1 MVEQMKS
8 KTTRTQ
14 DEGWHLV
21 LGGSDGIGFAF
32 AKWLSERRRRL
43 VVVSRGRE
51 HLVLARKE
59 LLALG
64 AAEVR
69 TVAGDLL
76 QQAFRSHLFRRL
88 SKLPL
93 STIFI
98 GGPSPRAGAIGD
110 ITGKQIESAA
120 QSCLAYPVHVMS
132 FAIANSCKNRLTV
145 VFLSSSASRE
155 GLADHP
161 FLLSAAFRRAAEQT
175 LRRMAALRVE
185 DRMKLVIL
193 RPSVVYTRLAMA
205 YAQGLPS
212 LQHNDSLLNRLRARF
227 HCTIIPSPDEYIRRA
242 VNASVLTPHH
252 VLREA
257 RT

>member
-1 MVEQMKS
+1 MVKQMK
-8 KTTRTQ
+8 KKATAAQ
-14 DEGWHLV
+14 VDGWHLV

-51 HLVLARKE
+51 HLALARKR

-69 TVAGDLL
+69 TVAGDVL
-76 QQAFRSHLFRRL
+76 QQPFRSRLFL
-88 SKLPL
+88 SLSELPL

-98 GGPSPRAGAIGD
+98 GGPSPLAGSIRE
-110 ITGKQIESAA
+110 ITGKEIESAA

-132 FAIANSCKNRLTV
+132 FAIANGCNNRLTV

-155 GLADHP
+155 ELADHP
-161 FLLSAAFRRAAEQT
+161 FFLSAAFRRSAEQT
-175 LRRMAALRVE
+175 LKRMASFRAE
-185 DRMKLVIL
+185 DCMKLVIL

-212 LQHNDSLLNRLRARF
+212 LQHNDSLLNRLRVRF
-227 HCTIIPSPDEYIRRA
+227 HCTTVPSPDEYIRRA
-242 VNASVLTPHH
+242 VNASVLTSRH
-252 VLREA
+252 VFREA